1 MGEDI
6 LRRPI
11 EAIADQAWHGT
22 YLVTPDQ
29 QNLIGGCFDF
39 GGQLL
44 SSALQGHSQLLNRLR
59 HD

>member
-29 QNLIGGCFDF
+29 QNSTRDRFDF
-39 GGQLL
+39 DGQLL
-44 SSALQGHSQLLNRLR
+44 SSALQAHIQLLNRLR